1 MAAAAL
7 CSVFDVLSV
16 DCEKRERK
24 KVMLLCEGNEK
35 CALKFQGKLKKG
47 FIYQER
53 SSCCC
58 LCICLVKLF
67 IFCFLHI
74 IIEEDIII

>member
-16 DCEKRERK
+16 GCEKGEKK

-47 FIYQER
+47 FIYIKR
-53 SSCCC
+53 DPAVAAFTSV
-58 LCICLVKLF
+58 L
-67 IFCFLHI
+67 
-74 IIEEDIII
+74 